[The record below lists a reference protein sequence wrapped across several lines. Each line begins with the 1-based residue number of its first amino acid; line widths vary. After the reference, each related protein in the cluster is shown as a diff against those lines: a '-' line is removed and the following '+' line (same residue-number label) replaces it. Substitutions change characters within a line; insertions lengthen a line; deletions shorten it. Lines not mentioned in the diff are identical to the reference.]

1 VQWLKVLPIL
11 TFGTVAMVKNGPHPN
26 ATKLFI
32 EFMLS
37 EEGQKIH
44 AEAGYIPAH
53 PTVAAKSPE
62 LKPEIGKYEYKLV
75 SPEMY
80 NANAAEW
87 TSIYKKLFQ

>member
-1 VQWLKVLPIL
+1 
-11 TFGTVAMVKNGPHPN
+11 
-26 ATKLFI
+26 
-32 EFMLS
+32 MLS

-53 PTVAAKSPE
+53 PNVPAKSPE

-80 NANAAEW
+80 NANTTEW